1 MPMPAH
7 GSPFELD
14 AVGIVEQ
21 TIQDG
26 ISGGGIADLLMPMGD
41 GELGG
46 QDRGS
51 IVIAILTDLV
61 KVPSLGPA
69 GASIEAAVQKYG

>member
-26 ISGGGIADLLMPMGD
+26 ISGGGIARSIARWRSSLFHLY
-41 GELGG
+41 GG
-46 QDRGS
+46 HSHRW
-51 IVIAILTDLV
+51 LTDD
-61 KVPSLGPA
+61 
-69 GASIEAAVQKYG
+69 